1 MAYKKIILTDS
12 SELTSKAPKASP
24 TFTGTATFSGS
35 TSGINYNHLS
45 NLPTIP
51 NDTNQQTT
59 WNLNG
64 GNITTISHGETVTIS
79 GSGATSVSQ
88 SGNTVTISSTDTNT
102 QYAAGSGIA
111 LSGTTFSVAAG
122 TSLTQNASGLSVTSG
137 GIGATQLANSSVTT
151 AKIAND
157 AVDIN
162 KIGTD
167 AVHTDQLKDGG
178 VTASKIASNA
188 VTTAKIA
195 NDAVTN
201 AKLANNSVA
210 GDIIQDESINQG
222 KLADDSVSTGNL
234 ENSAVTKVKI
244 ANNSVDY
251 NKMDIFESSQPST
264 GQVLIYNNNVSEKIS
279 WSSQPSR
286 NSLGLDTNDSVTF
299 GNVTATNFTINGT
312 TSGLKQYVYFV
323 HNFTD
328 DISTSTHYLPWTG
341 TGEQTTPINA
351 ITSFNVP
358 QTMKFKRF
366 VIKPYTISS
375 SFTLTVR
382 IYRAL
387 EGSTT
392 FSQMDGTTVSWFHT
406 NDRQQ
411 RTIDDGTS
419 SSQLNFTASKGEN
432 IAWFIDSSSDPGA
445 STHWWGTSIW
455 EINGDDL

>member
-137 GIGATQLANSSVTT
+137 GIGATQLA
-151 AKIAND
+151 
-157 AVDIN
+157 
-162 KIGTD
+162 
-167 AVHTDQLKDGG
+167 
-178 VTASKIASNA
+178 SNA

-264 GQVLIYNNNVSEKIS
+264 GQALIYNNNVSEKIS
-279 WSSQPSR
+279 WSSLPSR

-299 GNVTATNFTINGT
+299 GNVTATNFTINGV